1 MKYTI
6 EGFNQAYA
14 TTLTAETTINGK
26 TVTRKIDCTDLVLLR
41 WFVDFYPKMK
51 KVEIDGKQYAFVSH
65 KKVLD
70 DIPILGVTPK
80 AIIDRMKKMV
90 FFGILDY
97 KFLKDNGSISVYGFG
112 ENYIHLVESPIQQQ
126 TTGCTNDEGGS
137 SSNVYP
143 VAVQPHTD
151 YSIIHN
157 SIISKENIKRNEN
170 IVQSSFLAN
179 DENQV
184 QNEKVDLETVTQT
197 TTSSLIAT
205 NEQPS
210 SQQKAN
216 KGTDTIVI
224 SALNDIYTKIES
236 MYKKCGYKD
245 KLAKK
250 DTITRLKTICN
261 NTNKSKRLHPLQ
273 ILLSYGAYLAECR
286 KYCKDVQYVKQSN
299 FFLTSMVYDYA
310 EKTAN
315 DFEQRVV
322 EKYGDGWKKYKV
334 VD

>member
-1 MKYTI
+1 MPKRLIDTELWNNEQIVEEFTCDDKYFWLYLLTSPHGSICGVMRYSPSIIGRDMGLHKDTI
-6 EGFNQAYA
+6 ENLVYRFENNYK
-14 TTLTAETTINGK
+14 LIFVDKETKELLILNWYKWNWSTSGKLLQSVLNSKETIKSAFIQELVQERIDFVTGK
-26 TVTRKIDCTDLVLLR
+26 TDRVSIPYA
-41 WFVDFYPKMK
+41 YPTISNTITNTNNI
-51 KVEIDGKQYAFVSH
+51 E
-65 KKVLD
+65 
-70 DIPILGVTPK
+70 
-80 AIIDRMKKMV
+80 
-90 FFGILDY
+90 
-97 KFLKDNGSISVYGFG
+97 NSICK
-112 ENYIHLVESPIQQQ
+112 ENY
-126 TTGCTNDEGGS
+126 N
-137 SSNVYP
+137 
-143 VAVQPHTD
+143 
-151 YSIIHN
+151 
-157 SIISKENIKRNEN
+157 KRNEN
-170 IVQSSFLAN
+170 VVQSSFLET
-179 DENQV
+179 DENPV
-184 QNEKVDLETVTQT
+184 QNENVDLETATPT

-205 NEQPS
+205 DEQPS

-261 NTNKSKRLHPLQ
+261 NANKSKRLHPLQ

>member
-1 MKYTI
+1 MPKRLIDTELWNNEQIVEEFTCDDKYFWLYLLTSPHGSICGVMRYSPAIIGRDMGLHKDTI
-6 EGFNQAYA
+6 ENLVYRFENNYK
-14 TTLTAETTINGK
+14 LIVVDKETKELLILNWYKWNWSTSGKLLQSVINSKETIK
-26 TVTRKIDCTDLVLLR
+26 SVFIQELVQERIDFVTGKIDRVSIPYA
-41 WFVDFYPKMK
+41 YPTISNTITNTNNI
-51 KVEIDGKQYAFVSH
+51 E
-65 KKVLD
+65 
-70 DIPILGVTPK
+70 
-80 AIIDRMKKMV
+80 
-90 FFGILDY
+90 
-97 KFLKDNGSISVYGFG
+97 NSICK
-112 ENYIHLVESPIQQQ
+112 ENY
-126 TTGCTNDEGGS
+126 N
-137 SSNVYP
+137 
-143 VAVQPHTD
+143 
-151 YSIIHN
+151 
-157 SIISKENIKRNEN
+157 KRNEN
-170 IVQSSFLAN
+170 IVQPSFLAN
-179 DENQV
+179 DGNQV
-184 QNEKVDLETVTQT
+184 QNEKVDLETVTPT

-205 NEQPS
+205 DEQPS

-224 SALNDIYTKIES
+224 SALNDIYTKIEF

-286 KYCKDVQYVKQSN
+286 KYGKDVQYVKQSN

-310 EKTAN
+310 EKTAS

-334 VD
+334 FD

>member
-1 MKYTI
+1 MPKRLIDTELWNNEQIVEEFTCDDKYFWLYLLTSPHGSICGVMRYSPAIIGRDMGLHKDTI
-6 EGFNQAYA
+6 ENLVYRFENNYK
-14 TTLTAETTINGK
+14 LIVVDKETKELLILNWYKWNWSTSGKLLQSVINSKETIK
-26 TVTRKIDCTDLVLLR
+26 SVFIQELVQERIDFVTGKIDRVSIPYA
-41 WFVDFYPKMK
+41 YPT
-51 KVEIDGKQYAFVSH
+51 ISNT
-65 KKVLD
+65 
-70 DIPILGVTPK
+70 IT
-80 AIIDRMKKMV
+80 
-90 FFGILDY
+90 
-97 KFLKDNGSISVYGFG
+97 NTNSIENSICK
-112 ENYIHLVESPIQQQ
+112 ENY
-126 TTGCTNDEGGS
+126 N
-137 SSNVYP
+137 
-143 VAVQPHTD
+143 
-151 YSIIHN
+151 
-157 SIISKENIKRNEN
+157 KRNEN
-170 IVQSSFLAN
+170 IVQPSFLAN

-184 QNEKVDLETVTQT
+184 QNEKVDLETVTPT
-197 TTSSLIAT
+197 STSSLTAP

-216 KGTDTIVI
+216 KGTDAIVI
-224 SALNDIYTKIES
+224 SALNDIYTKIEF

-286 KYCKDVQYVKQSN
+286 KYGKEVQYVKQSN

-310 EKTAN
+310 EKTAS

-322 EKYGDGWKKYKV
+322 DKYGDGWKKYKV